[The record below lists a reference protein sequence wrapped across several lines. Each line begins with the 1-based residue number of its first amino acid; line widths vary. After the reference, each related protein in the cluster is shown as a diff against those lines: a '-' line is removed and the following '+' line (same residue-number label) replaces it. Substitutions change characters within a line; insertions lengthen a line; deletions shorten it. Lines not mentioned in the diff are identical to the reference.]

1 MDKKALRNLDLD
13 PSYYGLNKSTQAVLD
28 NYYPTFILDMTP
40 ADFIYTDGDTVEVN
54 IKLSMFRV
62 GGRVINPEHI
72 FINGVELEG
81 TEFTESISSSKQY
94 DIEVVYKGKTTIRT
108 RTICI
113 IYPVYCLFSQATGEL
128 IEGFRTLPD
137 LAGALKVKAIDSSV
151 HKVTLDNVRESQ
163 YFWVATPS
171 SSTNLL
177 SILPIGLLETLSI
190 DKVVDNGEFVYW
202 RSKDLLNKGTWKFA
216 LKIEADISFDYDQF
230 NCYTSIDLEY
240 KESVQVTRL
249 QVPLEDRYEGAIISY
264 VLNGSQVVEKYIT
277 TDFTDEE
284 WKKNDNWTLLTD
296 EVLTEGLVFE
306 TADGEIFNSVR

>member
-13 PSYYGLNKSTQAVLD
+13 SSYYGLNKSTQAVLD
-28 NYYPTFILDMTP
+28 KYYPTFILDMTP

-54 IKLSMFRV
+54 IKLSMFKV
-62 GGRVINPEHI
+62 GGRAINPEHI

-81 TEFTESISSSKQY
+81 TEFTESITSSKQY

-151 HKVTLDNVRESQ
+151 HKVTLDNVEDNQ
-163 YFWVATPS
+163 YLWIVTPS

-190 DKVVDNGEFVYW
+190 DKVVDNGAFV
-202 RSKDLLNKGTWKFA
+202 S
-216 LKIEADISFDYDQF
+216 
-230 NCYTSIDLEY
+230 
-240 KESVQVTRL
+240 
-249 QVPLEDRYEGAIISY
+249 
-264 VLNGSQVVEKYIT
+264 
-277 TDFTDEE
+277 
-284 WKKNDNWTLLTD
+284 
-296 EVLTEGLVFE
+296 
-306 TADGEIFNSVR
+306 